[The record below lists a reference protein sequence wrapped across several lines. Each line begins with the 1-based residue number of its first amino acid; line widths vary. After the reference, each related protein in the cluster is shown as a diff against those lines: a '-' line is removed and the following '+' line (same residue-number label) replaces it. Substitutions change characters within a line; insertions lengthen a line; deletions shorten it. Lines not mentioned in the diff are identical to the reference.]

1 MESYETEILEL
12 RLFNTKRSIEQE
24 LEKDDGLTFTKTPL
38 NQNIDAER
46 LMTENETLR
55 NQLKQEKDRA
65 QMMNLN
71 ERSLLDIRLKEKE
84 NEILEMEK
92 QATTQK
98 RKYQKLCEEM
108 QDIQRMCDQSKVR
121 NRELEKLQQKFDSEM
136 SSLKAKLEEE
146 REAREKSERER
157 DTARYEVFAVSSE
170 LDAQKMESAHLTGKC
185 ERLNK
190 DLKEYESATGAH
202 YASSFTQNSAEF
214 MKLKSQVREME
225 SKLREQEEELD
236 DQQGEIQQLEQTK
249 LRLEMQLEKDKQ
261 KWLREVAEKES
272 EMDDLRFHTQKKI
285 KSIEMQL
292 EEESEAC
299 NALQREKREL
309 ERKLRETTSSGGK
322 RSSGQTNGHLPLHN
336 QAVLADYVAK
346 LKRQMIKYKTI
357 AYDAQTQLEKL
368 RENIPKQS
376 IMKSLKAQLEDSE
389 ISKANVMKAKQLMQV
404 EVDDVQQQLED
415 ANALKQHVIIK
426 ALKTFSKIS
435 KIFSVFFKT

>member
-1 MESYETEILEL
+1 
-12 RLFNTKRSIEQE
+12 
-24 LEKDDGLTFTKTPL
+24 
-38 NQNIDAER
+38 
-46 LMTENETLR
+46 
-55 NQLKQEKDRA
+55 
-65 QMMNLN
+65 
-71 ERSLLDIRLKEKE
+71 
-84 NEILEMEK
+84 
-92 QATTQK
+92 
-98 RKYQKLCEEM
+98 
-108 QDIQRMCDQSKVR
+108 
-121 NRELEKLQQKFDSEM
+121 
-136 SSLKAKLEEE
+136 
-146 REAREKSERER
+146 
-157 DTARYEVFAVSSE
+157 
-170 LDAQKMESAHLTGKC
+170 
-185 ERLNK
+185 
-190 DLKEYESATGAH
+190 
-202 YASSFTQNSAEF
+202 
-214 MKLKSQVREME
+214 ME